1 MAMKIPASTPQPW
14 CVNVYLPD
22 ETETQILGGND
33 AHSAAGYNLNQT
45 LRTYSERV
53 GKIWLVRFESE
64 LRYPR
69 TVGKTGVFFPD
80 LLMTPDVRLDPEA
93 PYDVRKVGRPPALV
107 VEILSNKTASKDV
120 GLKLEAYAEMGVEEY
135 VTFDPRPRR
144 GRELRGYR
152 LDGRRYVA
160 MPPASEGGVW
170 LNTIGLRM
178 EAEAPLRPFGGPLL
192 RLSTPEGQRLLHM
205 DEEAEAR
212 DAAEEAH
219 EVAERLRRSAERAME
234 AERTARAAA
243 ERDRETEKQAR
254 SAAEQAYAAGQA
266 EITRLRALL
275 DRSPDQTEQ
284 ETT

>member
-1 MAMKIPASTPQPW
+1 MAMKIPAPTLQPW
-14 CVNVYLPD
+14 CVDVYLPN

-53 GKIWLVRFESE
+53 GKVWLVRFESE

-69 TVGKTGVFFPD
+69 MVGKTGVFFPD
-80 LLMTPDVRLDPEA
+80 LLMAPNVRLDPTA
-93 PYDVRKVGRPPALV
+93 PYDVRTVGKPPALV

-120 GLKLEAYAEMGVEEY
+120 GLKLDAYAEMGVEEY

-144 GRELRGYR
+144 RRELRGYR
-152 LDGRRYVA
+152 LDGRHYVA

-170 LNTIGLRM
+170 LNTIGLRI

-192 RLSTPEGQRLLHM
+192 RLSTPEGRRLLHM

-212 DAAEEAH
+212 DAAEEAR
-219 EVAERLRRSAERAME
+219 ERAEGERAVAERLRRSAERAIE
-234 AERTARAAA
+234 VERAA
-243 ERDRETEKQAR
+243 RL
-254 SAAEQAYAAGQA
+254 AAEEAYIVGQA
-266 EITRLRALL
+266 EIARLRALV
-275 DRSPDQTEQ
+275 DQSPDRTEQ
-284 ETT
+284 EKG